1 MATPTQTAKKRKTRS
16 SAAAPRAASPKKAAG
31 KPGATKKVS
40 PKKVSTEK
48 KATGRK
54 TQPGARK
61 KARGKT
67 GNPRVATPSSR
78 ANPASLELIHGIV
91 PYREKQNERYM
102 NKQQISHFDAILK
115 SWRHELV
122 DDLERTVSAMQDELL
137 NLPDPNDRASQETD
151 RSLELRTRDRERK
164 LIRKIDESR
173 ASIASGD
180 YGYCDNCGIEI
191 GVQRLEA
198 RPTATQCIDCKN
210 LNELR
215 EKQGY

>member
-1 MATPTQTAKKRKTRS
+1 
-16 SAAAPRAASPKKAAG
+16 
-31 KPGATKKVS
+31 
-40 PKKVSTEK
+40 
-48 KATGRK
+48 
-54 TQPGARK
+54 
-61 KARGKT
+61 
-67 GNPRVATPSSR
+67 
-78 ANPASLELIHGIV
+78 
-91 PYREKQNERYM
+91 M

-191 GVQRLEA
+191 GVQRLRSSTHGNTVHRLQKLKRIA
-198 RPTATQCIDCKN
+198 RKTGVLTRGDSAAHQLAMLRARLAFRNPLMRSMQC
-210 LNELR
+210 
-215 EKQGY
+215 

>member
-1 MATPTQTAKKRKTRS
+1 MATPTQTAKKAKTRS
-16 SAAAPRAASPKKAAG
+16 STATPRSASPKKAIG
-31 KPGATKKVS
+31 KPKAAKKVA
-40 PKKVSTEK
+40 PKKVTPEK
-48 KATGRK
+48 KPKGGK
-54 TQPGARK
+54 TSVARK
-61 KARGKT
+61 KASGKT
-67 GNPRVATPSSR
+67 NKPRVTTPSPRPS
-78 ANPASLELIHGIV
+78 PASLELVHGIV
-91 PYREKQNERYM
+91 PYREKRNERYM
-102 NKQQISHFDAILK
+102 NERQIAHFDGILK

-173 ASIASGD
+173 ASVASGD
-180 YGYCDNCGIEI
+180 YGYCENCGIEI

>member
-1 MATPTQTAKKRKTRS
+1 M
-16 SAAAPRAASPKKAAG
+16 
-31 KPGATKKVS
+31 
-40 PKKVSTEK
+40 
-48 KATGRK
+48 
-54 TQPGARK
+54 
-61 KARGKT
+61 
-67 GNPRVATPSSR
+67 
-78 ANPASLELIHGIV
+78 
-91 PYREKQNERYM
+91 PYREKRNERYM
-102 NKQQISHFDAILK
+102 NEQQIAHFDGILK

-137 NLPDPNDRASQETD
+137 NLPDPSDRASQETD

-173 ASIASGD
+173 AAIASSD
-180 YGYCDNCGIEI
+180 YGYCENCGIEI

>member
-16 SAAAPRAASPKKAAG
+16 SAAAASPKKAAS
-31 KPGATKKVS
+31 KPGATKKVL
-40 PKKVSTEK
+40 PKKVSAEK
-48 KATGRK
+48 KATGSK
-54 TQPGARK
+54 TQPGART

-67 GNPRVATPSSR
+67 SNSRVATPSSR
-78 ANPASLELIHGIV
+78 ANPASRELIHGIV
-91 PYREKQNERYM
+91 PYREKRNERYM
-102 NKQQISHFDAILK
+102 NKQQISHFDNILK

>member
-1 MATPTQTAKKRKTRS
+1 MATPTQTAKKAKTRS
-16 SAAAPRAASPKKAAG
+16 STATPRSASPKKAIG
-31 KPGATKKVS
+31 KPKAAKKVA
-40 PKKVSTEK
+40 PKKVTPEK
-48 KATGRK
+48 KPKDGK
-54 TQPGARK
+54 TSVPRK
-61 KARGKT
+61 KANGKT
-67 GNPRVATPSSR
+67 NKPRVTTPSPRPS
-78 ANPASLELIHGIV
+78 PASLELVHGIV
-91 PYREKQNERYM
+91 PYREKRNERYM
-102 NKQQISHFDAILK
+102 NERQIAHFDGILK

-173 ASIASGD
+173 ASVASGD
-180 YGYCDNCGIEI
+180 YGYCENCGIEI

>member
-1 MATPTQTAKKRKTRS
+1 
-16 SAAAPRAASPKKAAG
+16 
-31 KPGATKKVS
+31 
-40 PKKVSTEK
+40 
-48 KATGRK
+48 
-54 TQPGARK
+54 
-61 KARGKT
+61 
-67 GNPRVATPSSR
+67 
-78 ANPASLELIHGIV
+78 V
-91 PYREKQNERYM
+91 PYREKRNERYM
-102 NKQQISHFDAILK
+102 NEQQIGHFDGILK

-173 ASIASGD
+173 AAIASGD
-180 YGYCDNCGIEI
+180 YGYCENCGIEI

>member
-1 MATPTQTAKKRKTRS
+1 MATPTQTAKKAKTRS
-16 SAAAPRAASPKKAAG
+16 STAAPRSASPKKAIG
-31 KPGATKKVS
+31 KPRAAKKVTPEKN
-40 PKKVSTEK
+40 PK
-48 KATGRK
+48 GGK
-54 TQPGARK
+54 TSVTRK
-61 KARGKT
+61 KASGKT
-67 GNPRVATPSSR
+67 SKPRVTAPSPR
-78 ANPASLELIHGIV
+78 TTPASLELVHGIV
-91 PYREKQNERYM
+91 PYREKRNERYM
-102 NKQQISHFDAILK
+102 NEQQIGHFDGILK

-173 ASIASGD
+173 AAIASGD
-180 YGYCDNCGIEI
+180 YGYCENCGIEI

>member
-1 MATPTQTAKKRKTRS
+1 MATPTQTAKKAKTRS
-16 SAAAPRAASPKKAAG
+16 STATPRSASPKKAIG
-31 KPGATKKVS
+31 KPKAAKKVA
-40 PKKVSTEK
+40 PKKVTPEK
-48 KATGRK
+48 KPKDGK
-54 TQPGARK
+54 TSVARK
-61 KARGKT
+61 KANGKT
-67 GNPRVATPSSR
+67 NKPRVTTPSPRPS
-78 ANPASLELIHGIV
+78 PASLELVHGIV
-91 PYREKQNERYM
+91 PYREKRNERYM
-102 NKQQISHFDAILK
+102 NERQIAHFDGILK

-173 ASIASGD
+173 ASVASGD
-180 YGYCDNCGIEI
+180 YGYCENCGIEI

>member
-1 MATPTQTAKKRKTRS
+1 MATPTQTAKKAKTRPS
-16 SAAAPRAASPKKAAG
+16 TAAPRSTSPKKAIG
-31 KPGATKKVS
+31 KPSAAKKAT
-40 PKKVSTEK
+40 PKKVAPEK
-48 KATGRK
+48 KANGGKPSVT
-54 TQPGARK
+54 RK
-61 KARGKT
+61 KAGGKT
-67 GNPRVATPSSR
+67 SKPRVATPSPR
-78 ANPASLELIHGIV
+78 PNPASLELIHGIV
-91 PYREKQNERYM
+91 PYREKRNERYM
-102 NKQQISHFDAILK
+102 NERHIGHFDNILK

-180 YGYCDNCGIEI
+180 YGYCENCGIEI

>member
-1 MATPTQTAKKRKTRS
+1 MATPRQTAKKGKTRS
-16 SAAAPRAASPKKAAG
+16 SAAAPRSASSKKAIGKPSAAKKVAPKKLSA
-31 KPGATKKVS
+31 
-40 PKKVSTEK
+40 EK
-48 KATGRK
+48 KNNAKQTSVGR
-54 TQPGARK
+54 RK
-61 KARGKT
+61 KASGKT
-67 GNPRVATPSSR
+67 SKTRVATPSPRPS
-78 ANPASLELIHGIV
+78 PASLELIHGIV
-91 PYREKQNERYM
+91 PYREKRNERYM
-102 NKQQISHFDAILK
+102 NEQQIGHFDNILK

-122 DDLERTVSAMQDELL
+122 YDLERTVSAMQDELL

-173 ASIASGD
+173 AAIASGD
-180 YGYCDNCGIEI
+180 YGYCENCGIEI

>member
-1 MATPTQTAKKRKTRS
+1 MATPTQTAKKAKTRS
-16 SAAAPRAASPKKAAG
+16 STAAPRSASPKKAIG
-31 KPGATKKVS
+31 KPRAAKKVAS
-40 PKKVSTEK
+40 KKVTPEK
-48 KATGRK
+48 KPKSGK
-54 TQPGARK
+54 TSVARK
-61 KARGKT
+61 KASGKT
-67 GNPRVATPSSR
+67 SKPRVTTPSPR
-78 ANPASLELIHGIV
+78 PTPASLELVHGIV
-91 PYREKQNERYM
+91 PYREKRNERYM
-102 NKQQISHFDAILK
+102 NEQQIAHFDGILK

-137 NLPDPNDRASQETD
+137 NLPDPSDRASQETD

-173 ASIASGD
+173 AAIASSD
-180 YGYCDNCGIEI
+180 YGYCENCGIEI

>member
-1 MATPTQTAKKRKTRS
+1 MATPTQAAKKRKTRS

-48 KATGRK
+48 KATGSK

-67 GNPRVATPSSR
+67 SNPRVATPSSR
-78 ANPASLELIHGIV
+78 ANLASLELIHGIV

>member
-1 MATPTQTAKKRKTRS
+1 MATPTQTAKKAKTRS
-16 SAAAPRAASPKKAAG
+16 STAAPRSASPKKAIG
-31 KPGATKKVS
+31 KPRAAKKVT
-40 PKKVSTEK
+40 PEK
-48 KATGRK
+48 KPKGGKTSVARK
-54 TQPGARK
+54 TAS
-61 KARGKT
+61 GKT
-67 GNPRVATPSSR
+67 SKPRVTTPSPQPT
-78 ANPASLELIHGIV
+78 PASLELVHGIV
-91 PYREKQNERYM
+91 PYREKRNERYM
-102 NKQQISHFDAILK
+102 NEQQIAHFDGILK
-115 SWRHELV
+115 SWHHELV

-180 YGYCDNCGIEI
+180 YGYCENCGIEI